1 MKSRLISIVWL
12 ALTITA
18 CHSHR
23 HESDNNHDHGGVT
36 EQSDNHE
43 EAHEHVKVQYTA
55 YTNSYELFAE
65 SDAFVVGEK
74 ANVLSH
80 FSFLPSFKAL
90 EAGSVTAVLAVNG
103 KEVRQTLDTPT
114 RKGIFSFDLVPEAAG
129 TGTLYFLIDTSVVA
143 AGEVIVFS
151 DHHDAHE
158 QPAPVEPSM
167 VNKVVFTKEQSWK
180 IDFKTEIAEK
190 RAFGQVIK
198 TIAKIEPATG
208 NETDI
213 TAKAGGIV
221 KYPGNSLVEGTPVS
235 TGQTLLR
242 ISPEGMMEN
251 NLTVKISEAKN
262 NFIKAEADY
271 NRKRELST
279 DRIISEKELLEAQTT
294 YENAK
299 TVYDNLVNNS
309 MGGEQSITS
318 PMKGF
323 VKQIWVSNGQYVE
336 AGQKLAT
343 ISQDQ
348 TLMLKAFVQPQYGHV
363 LPRLESAI
371 IKTFHDNKSY
381 TLEELNGIVLS
392 VGKSV
397 SADNYLIPVHLQID
411 NKANFVQGSLV
422 EIYLK
427 TITSLEAL
435 VVPNSALL
443 EEQGFY
449 FVFVQETPELFEKR
463 QVTTG
468 GSDGINSEILTGLIP
483 GERIVTQGAM
493 LIKLAQAAGALDPH
507 SGHVH

>member
-1 MKSRLISIVWL
+1 
-12 ALTITA
+12 
-18 CHSHR
+18 
-23 HESDNNHDHGGVT
+23 
-36 EQSDNHE
+36 
-43 EAHEHVKVQYTA
+43 
-55 YTNSYELFAE
+55 
-65 SDAFVVGEK
+65 
-74 ANVLSH
+74 
-80 FSFLPSFKAL
+80 
-90 EAGSVTAVLAVNG
+90 
-103 KEVRQTLDTPT
+103 
-114 RKGIFSFDLVPEAAG
+114 
-129 TGTLYFLIDTSVVA
+129 
-143 AGEVIVFS
+143 
-151 DHHDAHE
+151 
-158 QPAPVEPSM
+158 M

-198 TIAKIEPATG
+198 TVAKIEPATG

-221 KYPGNSLVEGTPVS
+221 KYTGNSLVEGTAVS
-235 TGQTLLR
+235 TGQPLLR
-242 ISPEGMMEN
+242 ISPGGMMEN

-299 TVYDNLVNNS
+299 AVYDNLVNNS

-343 ISQDQ
+343 ISQDHS
-348 TLMLKAFVQPQYGHV
+348 LMLKAFVQPQYGHV
-363 LPRLESAI
+363 LAGLESAI

-381 TLEELNGIVLS
+381 TMEELNGKVLS

-411 NKANFVQGSLV
+411 NKGNFIQGSLV

-427 TITSLEAL
+427 TITSTEAL

-468 GSDGINSEILTGLIP
+468 GSDGINSEIVTGLIP

>member
-1 MKSRLISIVWL
+1 MNFRFLLIVWL
-12 ALTITA
+12 ALTISA

-23 HESDNNHDHGGVT
+23 HENDNNHDHNGET
-36 EQSDNHE
+36 KSDIPE
-43 EAHEHVKVQYTA
+43 EGHEHVKVQYTA

-80 FSFLPSFKAL
+80 FSLLPSFKAL
-90 EAGSVTAVLAVNG
+90 EAGSVTAVLTVNG
-103 KEVRQTLDTPT
+103 KEVTQTLDGPT
-114 RKGIFSFDLVPEAAG
+114 RKGIYSFDLVPEAAG
-129 TGTLYFLIDTSVVA
+129 TGTLHFLIDTSVVA

-151 DHHDAHE
+151 NHHDAHE
-158 QPAPVEPSM
+158 QPAPDEPSM

-180 IDFKTEIAEK
+180 IDFKTEIAGK

-198 TIAKIEPATG
+198 TVAKIEPATG

-221 KYPGNSLVEGTPVS
+221 KYTGNSLVEGIAVS
-235 TGQTLLR
+235 TGQSLLR
-242 ISPEGMMEN
+242 ISPGGMMEN

-299 TVYDNLVNNS
+299 AVYENLVNNS
-309 MGGEQSITS
+309 LGGEQSITS

-348 TLMLKAFVQPQYGHV
+348 SLMLKAFVQPQYGHV
-363 LPRLESAI
+363 LTGLESAI
-371 IKTFHDNKSY
+371 IKTFHDNKTY
-381 TLEELNGIVLS
+381 TLEELKGKVLS

-411 NKANFVQGSLV
+411 NKGNFIQGSLV

-427 TITSLEAL
+427 TITSTEAL

-443 EEQGFY
+443 EEQGIY

-468 GSDGINSEILTGLIP
+468 VTDGINREILTGLIP

>member
-1 MKSRLISIVWL
+1 MNFRILFIICL
-12 ALTITA
+12 ALAMWA
-18 CHSHR
+18 CHSHSHDNAKNQVLNEE
-23 HESDNNHDHGGVT
+23 HE
-36 EQSDNHE
+36 HE
-43 EAHEHVKVQYTA
+43 VGHEHVKVQYTA
-55 YTNSYELFAE
+55 YTQNYELFAE
-65 SDAFVVGEK
+65 ADAFVVGEK

-80 FSFLPSFKAL
+80 FSVLPAFKAL
-90 EAGSVTAVLAVNG
+90 EAGPVTAVLTVNG
-103 KEVRQTLDTPT
+103 KEIRQTLETPT
-114 RKGIFSFDLVPEAAG
+114 RKGIYSFDITPEIAG
-129 TGTLYFLIDTSVVA
+129 TGTLHFQVDTAKVT
-143 AGEVIVFS
+143 AGEVTVYAN
-151 DHHDAHE
+151 HHDAHE
-158 QPAPVEPSM
+158 QPAPAEPSM

-221 KYPGNSLVEGTPVS
+221 KYTGNSLVEGTAVS

-251 NLTVKISEAKN
+251 NLSVKISEAKN

-294 YENAK
+294 FENAK
-299 TVYDNLVNNS
+299 AVYDNLVNNS
-309 MGGEQSITS
+309 KGGEQSITS

-381 TLEELNGIVLS
+381 TLEELNGKILS

-397 SADNYLIPVHLQID
+397 SADNYLIPVHLQIE
-411 NKANFVQGSLV
+411 NKANFIQGSLV

-427 TITSLEAL
+427 TITSSEAL

-468 GSDGINSEILTGLIP
+468 GSDGINREILTGLIP